1 VSLVCQTLRDCP
13 NRVMAIL
20 SLIAAEPSRLAMLP
34 FAVLLLAIALGPLI
48 AQHHWERHYH
58 KLCLALAGIVCFY
71 YLLVLKQPTRF
82 VHAAMEY
89 ATFMVVVGS
98 FFVVAGGI
106 HLRAKAPSSPL
117 RNALFLFAAAVLGNL
132 IGTIAASLLLIR
144 PWIAMNRSRIAPMH
158 IAFFIFVVS
167 NVAGGLLPV
176 GPPLLLGFLNGVP
189 FSWTLQHC
197 WRAWS
202 TTVFLILLVFFV
214 LDLVNYRASEKTTD
228 YSAGPA
234 RTSWRCDGAHNFIFL
249 FVILAAIIAVPGG
262 WREPLVVLTALGS
275 YLGTPRRIRES
286 NNFSFRPL
294 KEVAW
299 LFLGIFG
306 TIIPVLAFM
315 EQSAGELGL
324 RSEFDFYWATGLL
337 SALLDNAPTY
347 LAFFAAAIGQHGLD
361 LKDTARIAAFVTSD
375 GRELAA
381 VSLGATFFGALTY
394 IGNAPN
400 LLIKSIAEHGRVPT
414 PSFIGYI
421 CKFALPI
428 LIPIFGLVSVLFFS
442 R

>member
-1 VSLVCQTLRDCP
+1 MV
-13 NRVMAIL
+13 
-20 SLIAAEPSRLAMLP
+20 P

-48 AQHHWERHYH
+48 ARHHWERHYH
-58 KLCLALAGIVCFY
+58 KLCLALAGLVCFY
-71 YLLVLKQPTRF
+71 YLLVLKQPARV
-82 VHAAMEY
+82 VHAGMEY

-117 RNALFLFAAAVLGNL
+117 RNTLFLLAGAVLGSL

-144 PWIAMNRSRIAPMH
+144 PWVAMNRSRIAPMH

-167 NVAGGLLPV
+167 NVGGALLPV

-189 FSWTLQHC
+189 FSWTLQQC
-197 WRAWS
+197 WRPWS
-202 TTVFLILLVFFV
+202 TTVGLILLVFFIV
-214 LDLVNYRASEKTTD
+214 DLVNWRTSRKTSEEKD
-228 YSAGPA
+228 LI
-234 RTSWRCDGAHNFIFL
+234 SWRCDGAHNFIFL
-249 FVILAAIIAVPGG
+249 LVILATIIAVPDG
-262 WREPLVVLTALGS
+262 WREAVLVLTALGS
-275 YLGTPRRIRES
+275 YLGTPKRIREA
-286 NNFSFRPL
+286 NDFSFRPL

-306 TIIPVLAFM
+306 TMIPVLVFM
-315 EQSAGELGL
+315 EQSASELGL
-324 RSEFDFYWATGLL
+324 RGEFAFYWATGLL

-347 LAFFAAAIGQHGLD
+347 LAFFAAVLGLHGLD
-361 LKDTARIAAFVTSD
+361 LKDTAQVAAFISSD

-400 LLIKSIAEHGRVPT
+400 LLVKSIVEHGRIPT
-414 PSFIGYI
+414 PSFIGYVW
-421 CKFALPI
+421 KFALPI
-428 LIPIFGLVSVLFFS
+428 LIPIFGLVSLVFFS

>member
-1 VSLVCQTLRDCP
+1 MSTL
-13 NRVMAIL
+13 NF
-20 SLIAAEPSRLAMLP
+20 IAAEPSRLAMVP
-34 FAVLLLAIALGPLI
+34 FAVLLLAITLGPWI

-58 KLCLALAGIVCFY
+58 KLCLALAGSVCLY
-71 YLLVLKQPTRF
+71 YLLVLKQPTRII
-82 VHAAMEY
+82 HAGMEY
-89 ATFMVVVGS
+89 VTFMVVVGS

-117 RNALFLFAAAVLGNL
+117 RNTLFLLAGAVLGNL
-132 IGTIAASLLLIR
+132 IGTIAASMLLIR

-167 NVAGGLLPV
+167 NVGGALLPV

-197 WRAWS
+197 WRPWS
-202 TTVFLILLVFFV
+202 TTVGLILLVFFIV
-214 LDLVNYRASEKTTD
+214 DLVNWHTSRKTSEEKD
-228 YSAGPA
+228 L
-234 RTSWRCDGAHNFIFL
+234 TSWRCDGVHNFIFL
-249 FVILAAIIAVPGG
+249 FVILAAIIAVPDG
-262 WREPLVVLTALGS
+262 WREPVVVLTALGS
-275 YLGTPRRIRES
+275 YLGTPKRIREA
-286 NNFSFRPL
+286 NDFSFRPL

-306 TIIPVLAFM
+306 TMIPVLVFM
-315 EQSAGELGL
+315 EQSASELGM
-324 RSEFDFYWATGLL
+324 RGEFAFYWATGLL

-347 LAFFAAAIGQHGLD
+347 LAFFAAVLGLHGLD

-400 LLIKSIAEHGRVPT
+400 LLIRSIAEHGRVPT

-428 LIPIFGLVSVLFFS
+428 LIPIFGLVSLLFFS

>member
-1 VSLVCQTLRDCP
+1 MS
-13 NRVMAIL
+13 IL
-20 SLIAAEPSRLAMLP
+20 NFIAAEPNRLAMVP
-34 FAVLLLAIALGPLI
+34 FAALLLAIALGPLI

-71 YLLVLKQPTRF
+71 YLLVLKQPGRV
-82 VHAAMEY
+82 VHAGIDY

-106 HLRAKAPSSPL
+106 HLRPRAPSSPL
-117 RNALFLFAAAVLGNL
+117 RNTLFLLAGAVLGNL

-144 PWIAMNRSRIAPMH
+144 PWIAMNRGRIAPMH

-167 NVAGGLLPV
+167 NVGGALLPV
-176 GPPLLLGFLNGVP
+176 GPPLLLGYLNGVP

-197 WRAWS
+197 WRPWS
-202 TTVFLILLVFFV
+202 VTVGLILLVFFIV
-214 LDLVNYRASEKTTD
+214 DLVNWRTSRKTSEKKD
-228 YSAGPA
+228 L
-234 RTSWRCDGAHNFIFL
+234 TSRRCDGAHNFIFL
-249 FVILAAIIAVPGG
+249 FVILAAIIAVPAG

-275 YLGTPRRIRES
+275 YLGTPKRIREA
-286 NNFSFRPL
+286 NDFSFRPL
-294 KEVAW
+294 KEIAW

-306 TIIPVLAFM
+306 TMIPVLVFM
-315 EQSAGELGL
+315 ERSAGELGL
-324 RSEFDFYWATGLL
+324 RGEFGFYWTTGLL

-347 LAFFAAAIGQHGLD
+347 LAFFAAVLGLHGLD
-361 LKDTARIAAFVTSD
+361 LKDTAQVAAFISSD

-400 LLIKSIAEHGRVPT
+400 LLVKSIAEHGRIPT

-421 CKFALPI
+421 WKFALPI
-428 LIPIFGLVSVLFFS
+428 LIPILGLVSILFFA

>member
-1 VSLVCQTLRDCP
+1 MPMLNFIATEP
-13 NRVMAIL
+13 N
-20 SLIAAEPSRLAMLP
+20 RLAMLP

-48 AQHHWERHYH
+48 ARHHWERHYH

-71 YLLVLKQPTRF
+71 YLLVLKQPARV
-82 VHAAMEY
+82 VHAGMEY

-117 RNALFLFAAAVLGNL
+117 RNTLFLLAGAVLGSL
-132 IGTIAASLLLIR
+132 IGTIAASMLLIR

-158 IAFFIFVVS
+158 TAFFIFVVS
-167 NVAGGLLPV
+167 NIAGALLPV

-197 WRAWS
+197 WRPWS
-202 TTVFLILLVFFV
+202 TTVGLILLVFFV
-214 LDLVNYRASEKTTD
+214 LDLVNWQASRKVTPKKD
-228 YSAGPA
+228 L
-234 RTSWRCDGAHNFIFL
+234 TSWRCDGAHNFVFL
-249 FVILAAIIAVPGG
+249 FAILAAIIAVPAG
-262 WREPLVVLTALGS
+262 WRELLVVLTAAGS
-275 YLGTPRRIRES
+275 YLGTPQRIRES
-286 NNFSFRPL
+286 NDFSFGPL

-306 TIIPVLAFM
+306 TMIPVLVFM

-324 RSEFDFYWATGLL
+324 RGEFGFYWATGLL

-347 LAFFAAAIGQHGLD
+347 LAFFAAVLGLHGLE
-361 LKDTARIAAFVTSD
+361 LKDTAQIAAFVTSD
-375 GRELAA
+375 GRELVA

-400 LLIKSIAEHGRVPT
+400 LLVKSIAEQARIPT

-428 LIPIFGLVSVLFFS
+428 LIPIFGLVSVLFLI

>member
-1 VSLVCQTLRDCP
+1 
-13 NRVMAIL
+13 
-20 SLIAAEPSRLAMLP
+20 
-34 FAVLLLAIALGPLI
+34 
-48 AQHHWERHYH
+48 
-58 KLCLALAGIVCFY
+58 
-71 YLLVLKQPTRF
+71 
-82 VHAAMEY
+82 MEY

-106 HLRAKAPSSPL
+106 HLRAKAPSGPL
-117 RNALFLFAAAVLGNL
+117 RNTIFLLVGAVLGNL

-167 NVAGGLLPV
+167 NVAGALLPV

-189 FSWTLQHC
+189 FFWTLQNC

-202 TTVFLILLVFFV
+202 TTVGLILLVFFV
-214 LDLVNYRASEKTTD
+214 LDLLNARASRQPTD
-228 YSAGPA
+228 LS
-234 RTSWRCDGAHNFIFL
+234 SWRCDGAHNFIFL
-249 FVILAAIIAVPGG
+249 FLILGAIIAVPIG
-262 WREPLVVLTALGS
+262 WREPLIVLTALGS
-275 YLGTPRRIRES
+275 YLATPRRIREA
-286 NNFSFRPL
+286 NDFSFRAL

-306 TIIPVLAFM
+306 TMIPVLVFM
-315 EQSAGELGL
+315 EQSASEVGL
-324 RSEFDFYWATGLL
+324 RGAFGFYWATGLL

-347 LAFFAAAIGQHGLD
+347 LAFFAAVLGLHGLD
-361 LKDTARIAAFVTSD
+361 LKDSGRVAAFVTSD
-375 GRELAA
+375 GGELVA
-381 VSLGATFFGALTY
+381 VSLGAAFFGALTY

-400 LLIKSIAEHGRVPT
+400 LLVKSIAEHGRVPT

-428 LIPIFGLVSVLFFS
+428 LVPILGLVSVLFFS